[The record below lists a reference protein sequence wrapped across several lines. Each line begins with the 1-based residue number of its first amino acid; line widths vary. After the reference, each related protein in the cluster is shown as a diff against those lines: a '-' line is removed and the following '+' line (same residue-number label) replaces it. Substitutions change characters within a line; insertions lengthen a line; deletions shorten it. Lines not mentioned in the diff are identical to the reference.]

1 MKGPSPQRLRN
12 FVALQLGL
20 KSYLRR
26 PGDRRLKPRIPAHA
40 LVWALLLGQIL
51 RRCSFLGI
59 ESLVH
64 SSARRAMQVSKSF
77 RDDTLDYFT
86 ERLELQETRTAL
98 RRVVQQAKRNKAFD
112 GCRFVG
118 LALDG
123 TTAGRSRD
131 KHCDLCRAYRNKA
144 QEVIGYRHHV
154 VMASVVGTNLS
165 LPLDVEP
172 YGPKDSEYA
181 AGQRLLKRVVEG
193 LGPRFAQYV
202 VGDGEYA
209 TAPFL
214 HACGELG
221 LRVVA
226 RLKDNLPELMAQ
238 VEKRFSHRRP
248 TRTFTVGRD
257 RVEVWDAD
265 DFDPW
270 ETLKW
275 TTVRVVRYRQ
285 RRPDG
290 SVVQA
295 QWLTDF
301 PRKTVPAESI
311 YHMAKSRWEIENQG
325 FNDAKNR
332 HGMEHVCHHHQNS
345 IVAVWLLLALAL
357 CVERL
362 YRLRYLRR
370 GSHPCRSAAELVQ
383 LLWLA
388 LGRRPSTDSS

>member
-1 MKGPSPQRLRN
+1 VKGPSPERLRN

-20 KSYLRR
+20 KNYLRQ
-26 PGDRRLKPRIPAHA
+26 PGDGRLKPRIPAQA

-64 SSARRAMQVSKSF
+64 SSARRAMRVSESF

-86 ERLELQETRTAL
+86 ERLELRETRTAL
-98 RRVVQQAKRNKAFD
+98 WRVVQQAKRNKAFD
-112 GCRFVG
+112 SCRFIG

-131 KHCDLCRAYRNKA
+131 KHCDLCRAYCNKA
-144 QEVIGYRHHV
+144 QEVVGHRHHL
-154 VMASVVGTNLS
+154 VMASVVGTGLS

-181 AGQRLLKRVVEG
+181 AAQRLLKRVMAG

-202 VGDGEYA
+202 VGDSEYA

-214 HACGELG
+214 HAAGELG
-221 LRVVA
+221 LRTVA
-226 RLKDNLPELMAQ
+226 RLKDNLPELAAQ

-248 TRTFTVGRD
+248 TRVFTDGKD
-257 RVEVWDAD
+257 RVELWDAD

-270 ETLKW
+270 ETLQW

-285 RRPDG
+285 HRPDS

-301 PRKTVPAESI
+301 PRKAVPAESL
-311 YHMAKSRWEIENQG
+311 YRMAKSRWEIENQG

-332 HGMEHVCHHHQNS
+332 HGMEHLCHHHDNS
-345 IVAVWLLLALAL
+345 IVAVWLFIALAL
-357 CVERL
+357 TIERL
-362 YRLRYLRR
+362 YRLRYLHR
-370 GSHPCRSAAELVQ
+370 GLHPCRSAAELVQ
-383 LLWLA
+383 LLWLS
-388 LGRRPSTDSS
+388 LGRRPSSDSS